1 MWGKSFILQ
10 KGGMLNVNFVNFVN
24 IRSNEKAA
32 AAANYS
38 NRSLNTW
45 ILYETDFLTHR
56 FYQLQLDGFVIVLI
70 VDDTPQ
76 IRLSND

>member
-1 MWGKSFILQ
+1 MWDKSFILQ

-38 NRSLNTW
+38 NRALNT
-45 ILYETDFLTHR
+45 
-56 FYQLQLDGFVIVLI
+56 
-70 VDDTPQ
+70 
-76 IRLSND
+76 